1 MNKSMLV
8 GTVLG
13 AVAVTAGGAVA
24 GYKLLDQSPKYAEV
38 LESQPI
44 TKTISTPREECHD
57 EQVTHKRAVKDEN
70 RVAGTALGA
79 VLGGVLGNQVGGGR
93 GKTIAT
99 VAGAAAGGYAGNKT
113 QESMQNNDTYTTVEQ
128 RCKTVHD
135 KSEKIVGYTVK
146 YKIKDQIGTVEMD
159 REPGGKIPL
168 DKEGQLILSENTET
182 AAEH

>member
-24 GYKLLDQSPKYAEV
+24 GYKMLDHGPKYAEV
-38 LESQPI
+38 LEAQPI
-44 TKTISTPREECHD
+44 TKTINIPREECHD
-57 EQVTHKRAVKDEN
+57 EEVTHTRPVKDEN

-93 GKTIAT
+93 GKTLAT

-113 QESMQNNDTYTTVEQ
+113 QENMQKKDTYTTIEQ

-135 KSEKIVGYTVK
+135 KQEKITGYNVK
-146 YKIKDQIGTVEMD
+146 YKIKDKIDTVKMD
-159 REPGGKIPL
+159 RDPGSQIPL
-168 DKEGQLILSENTET
+168 TKDGQLVLSEE
-182 AAEH
+182 AGQ

>member
-1 MNKSMLV
+1 MNKSMLI

-24 GYKLLDQSPKYAEV
+24 SYKLLDGPKYAEV

-57 EQVTHKRAVKDEN
+57 EQVTHTRAVKDEH

-93 GKTIAT
+93 GKTLAT

-113 QESMQNNDTYTTVEQ
+113 QENMQNGDTYTTTEQ

-135 KSEKIVGYTVK
+135 KEEKVIGYNVR
-146 YKIKDQIGTVEMD
+146 YKIKDKIDTVKMD
-159 REPGGKIPL
+159 REPGDKIPL
-168 DKEGQLILSENTET
+168 DKEGHLVLSENET
-182 AAEH
+182 AGQ